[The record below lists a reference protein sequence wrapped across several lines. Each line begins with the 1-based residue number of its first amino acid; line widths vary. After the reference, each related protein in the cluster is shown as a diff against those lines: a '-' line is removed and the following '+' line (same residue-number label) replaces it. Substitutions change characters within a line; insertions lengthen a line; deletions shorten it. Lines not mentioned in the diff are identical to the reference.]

1 MHDENA
7 SRFDGVSGHAGL
19 FSTGEDLARVARMWL
34 SGGTLDGV
42 RFASAR
48 TVSLFTQVQ
57 DLHQAPTA
65 DANGFNSAGKRLSAR
80 AFGHT
85 GFTGTSLWIDP
96 SRDLF
101 VILLTNRVNPTR
113 ENRRIGA
120 VRAALADAVEWRDRR
135 DGGPSISIV
144 ASPLT
149 RGPCRA
155 LAQRPP
161 AAKPFPAALAGVD
174 YRVMKSGFPD
184 PPSGGRHMSTMQ
196 TPDVML
202 SISAAA
208 TVEVKKF
215 LEAEAVDPTIGGLR
229 VAVQPG
235 GCSGFKY
242 SLLIED
248 KPAEDDTLLAQDG
261 FQVFVDP
268 FSMQYLNGIQ
278 IDYTTSMQGSGFTFK
293 NPNATG
299 GCGCGSSFSA

>member
-1 MHDENA
+1 
-7 SRFDGVSGHAGL
+7 
-19 FSTGEDLARVARMWL
+19 
-34 SGGTLDGV
+34 
-42 RFASAR
+42 
-48 TVSLFTQVQ
+48 
-57 DLHQAPTA
+57 
-65 DANGFNSAGKRLSAR
+65 
-80 AFGHT
+80 
-85 GFTGTSLWIDP
+85 
-96 SRDLF
+96 
-101 VILLTNRVNPTR
+101 
-113 ENRRIGA
+113 
-120 VRAALADAVEWRDRR
+120 
-135 DGGPSISIV
+135 
-144 ASPLT
+144 
-149 RGPCRA
+149 
-155 LAQRPP
+155 
-161 AAKPFPAALAGVD
+161 
-174 YRVMKSGFPD
+174 
-184 PPSGGRHMSTMQ
+184 MSTMQ
-196 TPDVML
+196 TPDVLL

-268 FSMQYLNGIQ
+268 FSLQYLNGII